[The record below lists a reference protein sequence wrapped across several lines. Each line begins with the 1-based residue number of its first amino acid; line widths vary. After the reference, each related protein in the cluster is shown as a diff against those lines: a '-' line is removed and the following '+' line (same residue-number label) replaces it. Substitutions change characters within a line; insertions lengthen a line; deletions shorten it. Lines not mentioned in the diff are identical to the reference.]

1 MSYHFSRDVSGP
13 FVLECDPNAIRNKY
27 FIKLQL
33 FQNID
38 FADSLTVS
46 EYLRQK
52 TAFINMNR
60 ILDTHF
66 DFSENRYI
74 PGVVEYYLVKITEEE
89 PACVNFGLFFLLT
102 ILTFVEFYKIYMNYF
117 SLSQEFTIKKVIST
131 SYDLNLEEFLV
142 KYQPV
147 IPVLNLIKI
156 QYTFQPSDYNY
167 SNESY
172 PLPSKEEVEK
182 DDNKKKINKINKIL
196 YKQTINQKIKNKMLI
211 LLKFIKKMKTLRD
224 IICLHLRLGIMI
236 KAERDLVV
244 KKRIILVLMLKIK
257 TNKKMKKKF

>member
-33 FQNID
+33 FQNIV

-74 PGVVEYYLVKITEEE
+74 PGVVEYNLVKITEEE

-102 ILTFVEFYKIYMNYF
+102 VLTFVEFYKIYMNYF

-131 SYDLNLEEFLV
+131 SYDLNLGEFLT
-142 KYQPV
+142 KYQPA

-156 QYTFQPSDYNY
+156 QYTFQPNDYNY
-167 SNESY
+167 
-172 PLPSKEEVEK
+172 
-182 DDNKKKINKINKIL
+182 
-196 YKQTINQKIKNKMLI
+196 
-211 LLKFIKKMKTLRD
+211 
-224 IICLHLRLGIMI
+224 
-236 KAERDLVV
+236 
-244 KKRIILVLMLKIK
+244 
-257 TNKKMKKKF
+257 